1 MRALRTAA
9 SGMAAQ
15 QLNVEVIS
23 NNIANMNTVGYKRQR
38 AEFQD
43 LLYQNIE
50 RMGAQSSSQGTV
62 VPTGIQVG
70 AGVKAGAVY
79 RITEQGTPQRTDGRY
94 DMAIDGR
101 GYFQILLPSGETAY
115 TRAGNFAVNGEG
127 QLVTDDGYAVQPNI
141 SIPQDA
147 VDVTVSKSG
156 QVQVTQAGQTTPAI
170 VGQLELATFFND
182 AGLEAVGDNLLLET
196 AASGAANI
204 AAPGQPGLE
213 PGLVHRQPVLLQ
225 PDRLGLH
232 RGDEQARHHQPL
244 HARPRPEIG
253 RQPAEGEGPT
263 GKGEQQGRDR
273 ADRRI
278 TGGCRLEDRREVR

>member
-23 NNIANMNTVGYKRQR
+23 NNIANMNTVGFKRQR

-156 QVQVTQAGQTTPAI
+156 QVQVTQAGQTAPAI

-196 AASGAANI
+196 AASGAANVGSPGEVGFGEILHGYTEASNVDAVAEISNLII
-204 AAPGQPGLE
+204 AQRAYE
-213 PGLVHRQPVLLQ
+213 MNSKVITTA
-225 PDRLGLH
+225 
-232 RGDEQARHHQPL
+232 DEMLSVGAQV
-244 HARPRPEIG
+244 
-253 RQPAEGEGPT
+253 
-263 GKGEQQGRDR
+263 KS
-273 ADRRI
+273 
-278 TGGCRLEDRREVR
+278 